1 MTEDKLKYFFN
12 TFRYQLPQTS
22 IDINLHLLLT
32 STFGVKTFLSQTSH
46 VKSAFPQT
54 LKLHEL
60 SVCFMSDCRIVHL
73 FKTGMLIGTL
83 VSMNPSRLNVQK
95 KLSLKHPLSLLLLT
109 DRVRVTLLNLSQS
122 FLNDLFLKRIT
133 HFVESFRVN
142 HALHDVC
149 STECLTVPFYRD
161 ATSTTCSEC
170 FCSPNLVFESG
181 HCMPFHSQLNRPL
194 IQNYL
199 SSPSL
204 PSLR

>member
-60 SVCFMSDCRIVHL
+60 SVCFMSDCTIVHL

-83 VSMNPSRLNVQK
+83 ASMNPFRLNVQK
-95 KLSLKHPLSLLLLT
+95 KLSLKHPLSPLLLT

-133 HFVESFRVN
+133 HFIETFWVKPRF
-142 HALHDVC
+142 A
-149 STECLTVPFYRD
+149 
-161 ATSTTCSEC
+161 
-170 FCSPNLVFESG
+170 
-181 HCMPFHSQLNRPL
+181 
-194 IQNYL
+194 
-199 SSPSL
+199 
-204 PSLR
+204 

>member
-32 STFGVKTFLSQTSH
+32 STFGVKTFLSKTSH
-46 VKSAFPQT
+46 VKSAFSQT
-54 LKLHEL
+54 LKLREL

-109 DRVRVTLLNLSQS
+109 D
-122 FLNDLFLKRIT
+122 
-133 HFVESFRVN
+133 
-142 HALHDVC
+142 
-149 STECLTVPFYRD
+149 
-161 ATSTTCSEC
+161 
-170 FCSPNLVFESG
+170 
-181 HCMPFHSQLNRPL
+181 
-194 IQNYL
+194 
-199 SSPSL
+199 
-204 PSLR
+204 

>member
-1 MTEDKLKYFFN
+1 MTEDELKYFFN
-12 TFRYQLPQTS
+12 TFRYQLPRTS
-22 IDINLHLLLT
+22 LDINLHLLLT

-95 KLSLKHPLSLLLLT
+95 KLSLKHPLSPLLLT

-133 HFVESFRVN
+133 HFIETFWVKPRF
-142 HALHDVC
+142 A
-149 STECLTVPFYRD
+149 
-161 ATSTTCSEC
+161 
-170 FCSPNLVFESG
+170 
-181 HCMPFHSQLNRPL
+181 
-194 IQNYL
+194 
-199 SSPSL
+199 
-204 PSLR
+204 

>member
-12 TFRYQLPQTS
+12 TFRYQRPQTS

-32 STFGVKTFLSQTSH
+32 STFGVKTFLSQITH

-122 FLNDLFLKRIT
+122 FLNDLFLERIT
-133 HFVESFRVN
+133 RFMESFWVKPRF
-142 HALHDVC
+142 A
-149 STECLTVPFYRD
+149 
-161 ATSTTCSEC
+161 
-170 FCSPNLVFESG
+170 
-181 HCMPFHSQLNRPL
+181 
-194 IQNYL
+194 
-199 SSPSL
+199 
-204 PSLR
+204 

>member
-32 STFGVKTFLSQTSH
+32 FTFGVKTFLSQTSH

-60 SVCFMSDCRIVHL
+60 SVCFMSDCTIVHL

-83 VSMNPSRLNVQK
+83 ASMNPSRLNVQK
-95 KLSLKHPLSLLLLT
+95 KLSLKHPLSPLLLT

-133 HFVESFRVN
+133 HFIETFWVKPRF
-142 HALHDVC
+142 A
-149 STECLTVPFYRD
+149 
-161 ATSTTCSEC
+161 
-170 FCSPNLVFESG
+170 
-181 HCMPFHSQLNRPL
+181 
-194 IQNYL
+194 
-199 SSPSL
+199 
-204 PSLR
+204 

>member
-32 STFGVKTFLSQTSH
+32 STFGVKTFLSQTSQ

-60 SVCFMSDCRIVHL
+60 SVCFMSDCTIVHL

-83 VSMNPSRLNVQK
+83 ASMNPSRLNVQK
-95 KLSLKHPLSLLLLT
+95 KLSLKHPLSPLLLT

-133 HFVESFRVN
+133 HFIETFWVKPRF
-142 HALHDVC
+142 A
-149 STECLTVPFYRD
+149 
-161 ATSTTCSEC
+161 
-170 FCSPNLVFESG
+170 
-181 HCMPFHSQLNRPL
+181 
-194 IQNYL
+194 
-199 SSPSL
+199 
-204 PSLR
+204 

>member
-1 MTEDKLKYFFN
+1 MTEDELKYFFN

-32 STFGVKTFLSQTSH
+32 STFGVKTFLSQITH

-60 SVCFMSDCRIVHL
+60 SVWFISDCRIVHL

-109 DRVRVTLLNLSQS
+109 DRVRITLLNLSQS
-122 FLNDLFLKRIT
+122 FLNDLFLERIT
-133 HFVESFRVN
+133 RFMESFWVKPRF
-142 HALHDVC
+142 A
-149 STECLTVPFYRD
+149 
-161 ATSTTCSEC
+161 
-170 FCSPNLVFESG
+170 
-181 HCMPFHSQLNRPL
+181 
-194 IQNYL
+194 
-199 SSPSL
+199 
-204 PSLR
+204 